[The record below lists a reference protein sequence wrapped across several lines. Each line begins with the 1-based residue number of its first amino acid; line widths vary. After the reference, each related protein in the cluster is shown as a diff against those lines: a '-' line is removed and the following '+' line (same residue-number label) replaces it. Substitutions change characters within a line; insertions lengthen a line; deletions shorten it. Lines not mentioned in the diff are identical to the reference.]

1 MQSMSFVVITL
12 LSFLQCNEHYLTD
25 EPTTAIR
32 NRVFQPKEPSW
43 RTAMTR
49 SLRIVLVA
57 ICGEW
62 TEAVRALQLQGAAWR
77 SKETLSENVQ
87 LLYSHVSVSC
97 LFGHYP
103 SSNFNQITTFQRL
116 ALSPSS
122 GDKRKGQ
129 EGGDPSRWVP

>member
-1 MQSMSFVVITL
+1 MQSMSFVVRTL
-12 LSFLQCNEHYLTD
+12 LSFLQCNAHYLTD

-62 TEAVRALQLQGAAWR
+62 TDAVRAL
-77 SKETLSENVQ
+77 
-87 LLYSHVSVSC
+87 
-97 LFGHYP
+97 
-103 SSNFNQITTFQRL
+103 
-116 ALSPSS
+116 
-122 GDKRKGQ
+122 
-129 EGGDPSRWVP
+129 